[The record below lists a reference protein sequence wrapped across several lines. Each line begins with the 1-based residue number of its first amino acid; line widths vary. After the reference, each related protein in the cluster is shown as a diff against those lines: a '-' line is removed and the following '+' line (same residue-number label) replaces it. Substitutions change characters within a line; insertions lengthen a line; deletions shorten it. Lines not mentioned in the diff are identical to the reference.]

1 MRERMHTKTS
11 DFDSPPP
18 LRGRSPS
25 EARREGRGLSTAQ
38 GGREQITLR
47 ASNDTTYSISIGDVR
62 RAWAQQFRTAG
73 IDSPELDARILV
85 GYALGLD
92 HAAVAAADAHRLN
105 GDQEEAIAALAR
117 RRLTHEPIARIV
129 GCKEF
134 WSLPLRVDAT
144 TLVPR
149 PETETIVE
157 AALDAVDA
165 CGPRSRPLRIA
176 DLGTGCGAILLALL
190 SELPNAFGLG
200 TDANT
205 AALSV
210 ARDNARRLGLARALF
225 VACDTAAA
233 LRAPFDI
240 IVSNPPY
247 IASAD
252 IAALAPEV
260 RDFEPRGALD
270 GGPDGLDFYR
280 AIAAAAPALL
290 PPGGIAIVELATGQA
305 ANVAAL
311 FAGAGLAPMPPRAD
325 LNAVP
330 RALLAR
336 KRS

>member
-1 MRERMHTKTS
+1 VKTHDLNSPAPPRGGSASLASREK
-11 DFDSPPP
+11 
-18 LRGRSPS
+18 
-25 EARREGRGLSTAQ
+25 TAQ
-38 GGREQITLR
+38 TLQTFKDWTG
-47 ASNDTTYSISIGDVR
+47 SVSVGDAR
-62 RAWAQQFRTAG
+62 RAWAKKFRAAG

-85 GYALGLD
+85 GRALCLD
-92 HAAVAAADAHRLN
+92 HAELAAAESRRLNVEEMNAVAM
-105 GDQEEAIAALAR
+105 LAR
-117 RRLTHEPIARIV
+117 RRLAREPIARIL

-157 AALDAVDA
+157 AALEAVDA
-165 CGPRSRPLRIA
+165 RGPRTRPLRIA

-190 SELPNAFGLG
+190 SELPNAFGVG
-200 TDANT
+200 TDTST

-210 ARDNARRLGLARALF
+210 ARDNARRLGLARAQF
-225 VACDTAAA
+225 VACNMAAA

-252 IAALAPEV
+252 IVALAPEV
-260 RDFEPRGALD
+260 RDFEPRRALD

-290 PPGGIAIVELATGQA
+290 PAGGVVIVELAADQA
-305 ANVAAL
+305 PNVAAL
-311 FAGAGLAPMPPRAD
+311 FAGAGLAPMPACPD
-325 LNAVP
+325 LNEVP
-330 RALLAR
+330 RALLAQ